1 MNMPIQN
8 LQMAAPAAPAKP
20 KKEPYDRY
28 LLAGY
33 LGIALLVLVTIIWSF
48 SNIKGAVIASGTVV
62 VEGKPKTLQHLDGG
76 IVGEILV
83 KEGQSVAKGD
93 VVMRLD
99 PTMLEANQVIVQT
112 RLYENMS
119 RVSRLQAERDSK
131 SRIDWPE
138 SLMAAREAN
147 PSVDTAMT
155 GQEKLFKARRAAGLG
170 QVEQLTQRIAQFND
184 QITGLNSLIQSKN
197 NQVMKIREEADSK
210 QILVDKG
217 WLAKPVILA
226 LEREELRLKGDIAN
240 HRSEISRLRNSI
252 NETRVQISQIHRELQ
267 AEVLAEL
274 RVADTEASDLREQ
287 LTTASDQRRR
297 IDVTAP
303 VSGKIHNM
311 TVTTI
316 GGVVGP
322 GQELMQ
328 IIPQDVRLIIDAQVQ
343 PADIDQIYPGQPTTV
358 RLAAFNMRTTPELNG
373 FVIKASPDR
382 IIDQVTGFPY
392 YSVKIEIPPEELA
405 RLPENLTLLPGM
417 PADSFMQTQNRS
429 VMSYLLKPAT
439 DAMTRA
445 GREE

>member
-8 LQMAAPAAPAKP
+8 LHMAAPAAPAKP

-28 LLAGY
+28 LMIGY
-33 LGIALLVLVTIIWSF
+33 LAIIALVGITIAWSF
-48 SNIKGAVIASGTVV
+48 MNIKGAVIAAGTVV

-83 KEGQSVAKGD
+83 REGQSVSEGD
-93 VVMRLD
+93 IVMRLD
-99 PTMLEANQVIVQT
+99 PTMLESNQVIVQT
-112 RLYENMS
+112 RLYETMA
-119 RVSRLQAERDSK
+119 RVARLEAERDNESAINWPQAL
-131 SRIDWPE
+131 IDE
-138 SLMAAREAN
+138 RASN
-147 PSVDTAMT
+147 PTVDTAMT
-155 GQEKLFKARRAAGLG
+155 GQEKLFKARRAAGSG
-170 QVEQLTQRIAQFND
+170 QVSQLNQRIAQFND
-184 QITGLNSLIQSKN
+184 QIAGLNSLIRSKN
-197 NQVMKIREEADSK
+197 NQAMKIREEADSK

-226 LEREELRLKGDIAN
+226 LEREELRLQGDIAN
-240 HRSEISRLRNSI
+240 HQSDISRLRNSI
-252 NETRVQISQIHRELQ
+252 NETNVQIGQIRRELQ

-274 RVADTEASDLREQ
+274 RQADTEASDLREQ

-297 IDVTAP
+297 IDVITP
-303 VSGKIHNM
+303 VSGKVHNM
-311 TVTTI
+311 SVTTI

-343 PADIDQIYPGQPTTV
+343 PADIDQIFPGQETTI
-358 RLAAFNMRTTPELNG
+358 RLSAFNIRTTPELNG

-382 IIDQVTGFPY
+382 LIDPVTGFPY
-392 YSVKIEIPPEELA
+392 YSVKVEIPPEELA
-405 RLPENLTLLPGM
+405 LLPENLTLLPGM
-417 PADSFMQTQNRS
+417 PADCFMTTEKRS

-439 DAMTRA
+439 DAMTKA

>member
-1 MNMPIQN
+1 MNIPIQN
-8 LQMAAPAAPAKP
+8 LQMASPSAPEK
-20 KKEPYDRY
+20 KNKEPYDRY
-28 LLAGY
+28 LLIGY
-33 LGIALLVLVTIIWSF
+33 LSIAALVLMTIIWSLAP
-48 SNIKGAVIASGTVV
+48 IKGAVIASGVVV

-83 KEGQSVAKGD
+83 KEGQSVEKGD
-93 VVMRLD
+93 IVMRLD

-112 RLYENMS
+112 RLYETMA

-138 SLMAAREAN
+138 SLMAARETNA
-147 PSVDTAMT
+147 SVDTAMT
-155 GQEKLFKARRAAGLG
+155 GQEKLFKARRAADLG

-184 QITGLNSLIQSKN
+184 QIAGLKSLILSKE
-197 NQVMKIREEADSK
+197 NQALKIREEADSK

-226 LEREELRLKGDIAN
+226 LEREELRLKGDISN

-252 NETRVQISQIHRELQ
+252 NETRVQISQIRRELQ

-297 IDVTAP
+297 IDVTTP

-316 GGVVGP
+316 GGVVAP

-343 PADIDQIYPGQPTTV
+343 PADIDQIYPGQPTTI
-358 RLAAFNMRTTPELNG
+358 RLSAFNMRTTPELNG
-373 FVIKASPDR
+373 LVIKASPDR
-382 IIDQVTGFPY
+382 IIDPVTGFPH

-405 RLPENLTLLPGM
+405 RLPKTLTLLPGM
-417 PADSFMQTQNRS
+417 PADAFMQTQSRS
-429 VMSYLLKPAT
+429 VLSYLLKPAS
-439 DAMTRA
+439 DAMSRA

>member
-1 MNMPIQN
+1 MNIPIQN
-8 LQMAAPAAPAKP
+8 LQMASPSAPEKK

-28 LLAGY
+28 LLIGY
-33 LGIALLVLVTIIWSF
+33 LSIAALVLMTIIWSLAP
-48 SNIKGAVIASGTVV
+48 IKGAVIASGVVV

-83 KEGQSVAKGD
+83 KEGQSVEKGD
-93 VVMRLD
+93 IVMRLD

-112 RLYENMS
+112 RLYETMA

-138 SLMAAREAN
+138 SLMAARETNA
-147 PSVDTAMT
+147 SVDTAMT
-155 GQEKLFKARRAAGLG
+155 GQEKLFKARRAADLG

-184 QITGLNSLIQSKN
+184 QIAGLKSLILSKE
-197 NQVMKIREEADSK
+197 NQALKIREEADSK

-252 NETRVQISQIHRELQ
+252 NETRVQISQIRRELQ

-297 IDVTAP
+297 IDVTTP

-316 GGVVGP
+316 GGVVAP

-343 PADIDQIYPGQPTTV
+343 PADIDQIYPGQPTTI
-358 RLAAFNMRTTPELNG
+358 RLSAFNMRTTPELNG
-373 FVIKASPDR
+373 LVIKASPDR
-382 IIDQVTGFPY
+382 IIDPVTGFPY

-405 RLPENLTLLPGM
+405 RLPKTLTLLPGM
-417 PADSFMQTQNRS
+417 PADAFMQTQSRS
-429 VMSYLLKPAT
+429 VLSYLLKPAS
-439 DAMTRA
+439 DAMSRA